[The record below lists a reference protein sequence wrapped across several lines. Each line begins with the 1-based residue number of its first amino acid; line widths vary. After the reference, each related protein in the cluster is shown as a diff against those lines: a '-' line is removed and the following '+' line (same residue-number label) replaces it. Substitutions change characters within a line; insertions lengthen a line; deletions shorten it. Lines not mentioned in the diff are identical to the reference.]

1 VDFIFSDYNRVA
13 QERPKIVTNDD
24 SKREHQI
31 RKERGVGREI
41 TRRDFLNGVAV
52 GTGGALLG
60 TWKLYGPDTLL
71 AAGALDELLPEKSGD
86 YYPPAKMGM
95 RGNHDGTF
103 TYAHLLRDGEKWDE
117 LGKIPADA
125 ETYDLIVVGA
135 GISGLAAAHFYR
147 QHAGKN
153 TRILILD
160 NHDDFGGHAKR
171 NEFQAGGRMVLSY
184 GGTQSIESPGKY
196 SDVAKAL
203 IKEIGVRVERF
214 DQAYDKTLYSKM
226 GTAAF
231 FDKETFGE
239 DRLLTGMNKTPWP
252 EFLAKAPLSEEVRRD
267 IARIYTDQ
275 KDYLAGMSLEEKSAL
290 LRKISYTE
298 YLTKYCQLTPKA
310 LPFFQTFSHDLF
322 CVGIEAVPA
331 LQCFEAGDDY
341 ESFTYPGFDGLG
353 FPESGKEEPYIYHF
367 PDGNASIARLLVRSL
382 IPAAMPGNSMEDMVT
397 ARAIYNKLDAD
408 NAPVG
413 IRLNSTVVH
422 VTNAKNGAAAD
433 SAKQVRVAYVRD
445 GKLHT
450 ATGKHCVLACYNGM
464 IPYIC
469 PDLPAEQSKALSY
482 LVKSP
487 LVYTHVALRNW
498 EPFAKLNVHHIVAP
512 AGYHTYTALDFPVS
526 LGNYKFPSAP
536 QEPAVLF
543 MLRTPCKPGLTHREQ
558 SRAGRRE
565 LMDTPFSTFEKNIR
579 DQLNRMLGSAGF
591 DDARDIQGITVNRW
605 AHGYA
610 FTPNPLFDPDWKE
623 NEKPWVIGRKRV
635 GQIAIANSDAGAS
648 AYTDVAIDQ
657 AYRAVTDLFNS

>member
-1 VDFIFSDYNRVA
+1 M
-13 QERPKIVTNDD
+13 PK
-24 SKREHQI
+24 Q
-31 RKERGVGREI
+31 RKLNREI

-52 GTGGALLG
+52 GTGSALLNAAG
-60 TWKLYGPDTLL
+60 ANKVFNAETLL
-71 AAGALDELLPEKSGD
+71 AAAAFDELSPEKSPD

-103 TYAHLLRDGEKWDE
+103 TYAHLMRDGEKWDD
-117 LGKIPADA
+117 LGKVPATG

-135 GISGLAAAHFYR
+135 GISGLSAAHFYR
-147 QHAGKN
+147 KQAGKN
-153 TRILILD
+153 ARILILD

-171 NEFQAGGRMVLSY
+171 NEFQAAGRMVLSY

-196 SDVAKAL
+196 SGVAKAL
-203 IKEIGVRVERF
+203 IEEIGVRVERF
-214 DQAYDKTLYSKM
+214 DRAYDKNLYSKM
-226 GTAAF
+226 GTALF

-239 DRLLTGMNKTPWP
+239 DRLLTGMNTTRWP
-252 EFLAKAPLSEEVRRD
+252 EFLAKAPLSEEVRHD
-267 IARIYTDQ
+267 IARIYTEK
-275 KDYLAGMSLEEKSAL
+275 KDYLAGMSLAEKTTL
-290 LRKISYTE
+290 LRKISYAE
-298 YLTKYCQLTPKA
+298 YLTKYCHLTPKA
-310 LPFFQTFSHDLF
+310 LAFFQTFSHDLF

-353 FPESGKEEPYIYHF
+353 FPEPGKEEPYIYHF

-382 IPAAMPGNSMEDMVT
+382 IPAAMPGSSMEDIVT
-397 ARAIYNKLDAD
+397 TRAVYSKLDTE
-408 NAPVG
+408 NAPIR

-422 VTNAKNGAAAD
+422 VTNAKAETAPP
-433 SAKQVRVAYVRD
+433 SPQQVQVAYVHE

-450 ATGKHCVLACYNGM
+450 AAGKRCVLACYNGM

-469 PDLPAEQSKALSY
+469 PDLPVEQNKALSY

-512 AGYHTYTALDFPVS
+512 GGYHTYTALDFPVS
-526 LGNYKFPSAP
+526 LGNYKFPATP
-536 QEPAVLF
+536 KEPAVLF
-543 MLRTPCKPGLTHREQ
+543 MLRTPCKPGLPHREQ

-591 DDARDIQGITVNRW
+591 DAARDIQGITVNRW

-610 FTPNPLFDPDWKE
+610 FTPNPLYDPDWKE
-623 NEKPWVIGRKRV
+623 NEKPWVIGRQRV

-657 AYRAVTDLFNS
+657 AWRAIGDLLSS

>member
-1 VDFIFSDYNRVA
+1 MMKD
-13 QERPKIVTNDD
+13 E
-24 SKREHQI
+24 SKRKRQI
-31 RKERGVGREI
+31 EKELCMDRRI

-52 GTGGALLG
+52 GVGGALVG
-60 TWKLYGPDTLL
+60 APAGSGVFSPMTLL
-71 AAGALDELLPEKSGD
+71 AAAAFDEFPSENSAD

-95 RGNHDGTF
+95 RGNHEGTF
-103 TYAHLLRDGEKWDE
+103 TYAHLLRDGEKWDD
-117 LGKIPADA
+117 LGKAA
-125 ETYDLIVVGA
+125 STGETYDLIVVGA

-147 QHAGKN
+147 KQAGK
-153 TRILILD
+153 TARILILD

-171 NEFQAGGRMVLSY
+171 NEFQVGGRMVLSY

-196 SDVAKAL
+196 SGVAKAL
-203 IKEIGVRVERF
+203 IEEIGVRVERF
-214 DQAYDKTLYSKM
+214 NQAYDKKLYSKM

-239 DRLLTGMNKTPWP
+239 DRLLTGMNSTPWP

-267 IARIYTDQ
+267 IARVYTDK
-275 KDYLAGMSLEEKSAL
+275 KDYLAGMSLEEKTAL
-290 LRKISYTE
+290 LRKISYAE

-353 FPESGKEEPYIYHF
+353 FPEPGKEEPYIYHF
-367 PDGNASIARLLVRSL
+367 PDGNGSIARLLVRSL
-382 IPAAMPGNSMEDMVT
+382 VPAAMPGNSMEDIVT
-397 ARAIYNKLDAD
+397 TRTIYNQLDAAA
-408 NAPVG
+408 APVR

-422 VTNAKNGAAAD
+422 VANAKDKTTAD
-433 SAKQVRVAYVRD
+433 SATQVNVAYIRD

-450 ATGKHCVLACYNGM
+450 AAGKHGVLACYNGM

-526 LGNYKFPSAP
+526 LGTYKFPATP

-543 MLRTPCKPGLTHREQ
+543 MLRTPCKPGLSHREQ

-565 LMDTPFSTFEKNIR
+565 LLDTPFSVFEKNIR

-591 DDARDIQGITVNRW
+591 DGAHDIQGITVNRW

-623 NEKPWVIGRKRV
+623 NEKPWVIGRQRV

-657 AYRAVTDLFNS
+657 AWRAIGDLFSS